1 MNLFPEIP
9 TNHAKSDIPA
19 LEDKDARVDDA
30 DESTAPLLDHLV
42 ELRSRLIKAL
52 LAIFVGAIISYA
64 FATQIYNF
72 LVAPYVEASVVFR
85 EGDDKPLEFIFLGPL
100 EFFFA
105 KLRLAL
111 FAGVFLAFPLVAW
124 QFYKFVAPGLLI
136 EEKGALYPFLFAAP
150 TFFVAGASFVY
161 YIIIPLLARFA
172 LNQEQVASDAVS
184 IEHIPSVG
192 AYLSLI
198 MTLMIVFGLSF
209 QLPVVLTLLGKVGLV
224 SSEFLKKG
232 RKFAL
237 VGILAVAAFLT
248 PPDFISQILLTVP
261 VMLLYE
267 LSIICVRLIEKS
279 DSEKAKEL
287 V

>member
-1 MNLFPEIP
+1 MTKNEKLAIENKES
-9 TNHAKSDIPA
+9 TDDDI
-19 LEDKDARVDDA
+19 
-30 DESTAPLLDHLV
+30 DESSAPLLDHLV
-42 ELRSRLIKAL
+42 ELRARLIKSL
-52 LAIFVGAIISYA
+52 LAIFFGALISFA
-64 FATQIYNF
+64 FATQIYNI
-72 LVAPYVEASVVFR
+72 LVTPYVDASVPFR
-85 EGDDKPLEFIFLGPL
+85 EGDQKQLEFIFLGPL

-111 FAGVFLAFPLVAW
+111 FAGIFIAFPIVAW
-124 QFYKFVAPGLLI
+124 QFYKFVAPGLLK
-136 EEKGALYPFLFAAP
+136 EEKGALYPFLVAAP
-150 TFFVAGASFVY
+150 MFFVAGASFVY
-161 YIIIPLLARFA
+161 YIIIPLLAQFA
-172 LNQEQVASDAVS
+172 LNQEQIASDAVA

-192 AYLSLI
+192 TYLSLI

-209 QLPVVLTLLGKVGLV
+209 QLPVVLTLLGKMGLV

-237 VGILAVAAFLT
+237 VGVLAVAAFLT

-279 DSEKAKEL
+279 DIEKANEP